1 MSAIE
6 EVGLDLV
13 ADWKK
18 LTEQEYQDQ
27 FKNMSLVPTVRTR
40 TRIKKKNKS
49 FRVLFKN
56 IILVRRWEQEE
67 EQEQDC
73 QEYQDQFKNIS
84 LIPLGNENRKEIWL
98 RPRGSLV
105 HSNEKS
111 HLHIAV
117 EGIYPSWF
125 ERKSIIL

>member
-1 MSAIE
+1 MISKFYIVSGLFLSVPQNCLMSAIE

-56 IILVRRWEQEE
+56 IILVRR
-67 EQEQDC
+67 
-73 QEYQDQFKNIS
+73 
-84 LIPLGNENRKEIWL
+84 
-98 RPRGSLV
+98 
-105 HSNEKS
+105 
-111 HLHIAV
+111 
-117 EGIYPSWF
+117 
-125 ERKSIIL
+125 